1 MSTILCIEDE
11 RSLREDI
18 AEELTE
24 AGYRV
29 LQAANGRKG
38 LDLIL
43 GEEPDLVLCD
53 ISMPVLDGLSLLVE
67 LRTNHK
73 SFDMMPFIFLSAMQ
87 ERKVMLDGL
96 RLGADDYLMKPVD
109 YDVLLLKVQTA
120 LKRVKRLKAEQLNRY
135 SHAIG
140 ETMVEDDVA
149 WK

>member
-1 MSTILCIEDE
+1 MATILCIEDE

-24 AGYRV
+24 AGYKV

-38 LDLIL
+38 LEIL
-43 GEEPDLVLCD
+43 LRDHPDLVLCD
-53 ISMPVLDGLSLLVE
+53 ISMPVMDGLSLLVE

-73 SFDMMPFIFLSAMQ
+73 SFDLMPFIFLSAMQ

-109 YDVLLLKVQTA
+109 YDVLLLKVETA
-120 LKRVKRLKAEQLNRY
+120 LKRMKRLKFEQLHRY
-135 SHAIG
+135 SYAVS
-140 ETMVEDDVA
+140 ETMVADDVA